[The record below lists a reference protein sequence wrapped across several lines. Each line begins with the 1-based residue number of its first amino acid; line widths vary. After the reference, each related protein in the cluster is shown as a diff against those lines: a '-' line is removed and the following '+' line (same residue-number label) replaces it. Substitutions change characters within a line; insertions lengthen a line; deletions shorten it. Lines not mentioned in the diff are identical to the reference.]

1 MTAAPPSITFGEADS
16 VRMIIT
22 ILSKMPGS
30 MFVVVLQC
38 NGDYHEMH
46 AAAMAEISTGN
57 LTLSLAQRE
66 PRTLK
71 PPQLHLRLRNEPRMT
86 FTAAQ
91 I

>member
-16 VRMIIT
+16 VRIT
-22 ILSKMPGS
+22 IAVVSKMPGS

-38 NGDYHEMH
+38 NGDYQEMH
-46 AAAMAEISTGN
+46 AAAMEEISTSN
-57 LTLSLAQRE
+57 LTLPLAQRE

-71 PPQLHLRLRNEPRMT
+71 PQLHLRLRNEPRMT

>member
-22 ILSKMPGS
+22 ILSRMPGS

-38 NGDYHEMH
+38 NDEMH

-57 LTLSLAQRE
+57 LTHSLSLAQRE
-66 PRTLK
+66 PRTVK

>member
-1 MTAAPPSITFGEADS
+1 MTAAPSITFREADS
-16 VRMIIT
+16 VRIT
-22 ILSKMPGS
+22 IAVATRMPGS

-38 NGDYHEMH
+38 NGDDYHEMH
-46 AAAMAEISTGN
+46 EAAMAEILTSN

-71 PPQLHLRLRNEPRMT
+71 PQLHLRLRNEPRMT